1 VSQGDFEALVGTT
14 GEPLV
19 EVPQEVENAMLDVCK
34 DNLPESRL
42 QKADIGRLPLE
53 DAQGQV
59 GIPLDETQEGLG
71 GDNAQVHLSGGPSK
85 AGGMTPKGQ
94 ASEEIA
100 GSQQVHDEDTT
111 PGIAISEFDESLFDH
126 VNVGF
131 F

>member
-1 VSQGDFEALVGTT
+1 MSQGDFEALVGTT

-34 DNLPESRL
+34 GNLPESRL

-94 ASEEIA
+94 AKKSP
-100 GSQQVHDEDTT
+100 GPNRSTT
-111 PGIAISEFDESLFDH
+111 KIRPRVSRYPSSTNPSLTM
-126 VNVGF
+126 
-131 F
+131 